1 MEGSSAKE
9 RGESRGQ
16 DDVCSAPNDLNERVL
31 IGRLEI

>member
-16 DDVCSAPNDLNERVL
+16 NDVCSVLVLNDSNARV
-31 IGRLEI
+31 

>member
-16 DDVCSAPNDLNERVL
+16 DDVGSVLVLNDSSIR
-31 IGRLEI
+31 I